1 MTVKLTRGLALWGGT
16 LALVL
21 LTLLPLPVGMR
32 MAAAAAVLAT
42 ITIVWVLA
50 GRRSAQLCESLAF
63 ADNSSLPSAAYR
75 QPVVLVCGDGQVGL
89 FAANTLGQLALRVTA
104 QGCYVSVPEVKR
116 LPQVAASLLANR
128 PDWNAQLSV
137 MFVVSP
143 AEHTDHAVLAGQ
155 IRALCHQLV
164 LVRKRAIE
172 LPLLLVSYLQASQ
185 AEQAW
190 FTWEAG
196 RDSPQVRHADGCVSL
211 GDWQRQFADEDTYRQ
226 RLQMTIQL
234 KSLVA
239 WLNDAVT
246 PHLAT
251 GGGRRRLDAPVACA
265 ATLVPALPGKV
276 ENNLWQ
282 RWLHEKTALLDV
294 GQPAIAVTDALP
306 FPDPLLALLPRHTGD
321 TASRRAGVIAL
332 WMFAV
337 AAVVALTNSAWQNT
351 LLLRQVS
358 DDLRRYASLPEQ
370 RPVLRE
376 EALSVLRDDAQRL
389 DNYYRHGEPLSLG
402 LGLYRAERLRGLLW
416 EAIAS
421 YRPPLVD
428 RPKRLPDPVRLDSL
442 SLFNTGSAD
451 LKPGSTKV
459 LINALVGIKAQAGWL
474 IVITGHTDATGNPE
488 QNLHLSRAR
497 AAAVRDWMQRMGD
510 IPDSCFAVQG
520 FAASQPVASN
530 ETEQGRAANRR
541 VDIRLVPEEGACV
554 PLATAP
560 DGKTL
565 SHSATLNE

>member
-1 MTVKLTRGLALWGGT
+1 M
-16 LALVL
+16 L
-21 LTLLPLPVGMR
+21 LTLLPFAAGIR
-32 MAAAAAVLAT
+32 MAAAATVLGSIA
-42 ITIVWVLA
+42 IIWVLA

-63 ADNSSLPSAAYR
+63 ADNGSLPSAAYR
-75 QPVVLVCGDGQVGL
+75 QPVVLVCGGGQVGL
-89 FAANTLGQLALRVTA
+89 FAANATGQSMLRVTE
-104 QGCYVSVPEVKR
+104 QGCYVSVPELQR
-116 LPQVAASLLANR
+116 LPHVVASLLAIR
-128 PDWNAQLSV
+128 PDWSAQLSV

-155 IRALCHQLV
+155 IRALCHQIA

-172 LPLLLVSYLQASQ
+172 LPLLLVSYLHASHG
-185 AEQAW
+185 EQAW
-190 FTWEAG
+190 FSWEAG
-196 RDSPQVRHADGCVSL
+196 HDSPDVRHAGGCVSL
-211 GDWQRQFADEDTYRQ
+211 KDWQWQTADESTHRQ
-226 RLQMTIQL
+226 RLEMTIQL
-234 KSLVA
+234 KSLIA
-239 WLNDAVT
+239 WLNHAVT
-246 PHLAT
+246 PHLAA
-251 GGGRRRLDAPVACA
+251 GGGRRRLEVPVACA
-265 ATLVPALPGKV
+265 ATSVSALPGKV

-282 RWLHEKTALLDV
+282 TWLREKTALLDG
-294 GQPAIAVTDALP
+294 GQPARTGADALP

-321 TASRRAGVIAL
+321 TASRRAGVIAV
-332 WMFAV
+332 WMFAM
-337 AAVVALTNSAWQNT
+337 AAVVALANSAWQNT

-358 DDLRRYASLPEQ
+358 DDLRRYASLDEQ

-376 EALSVLRDDAQRL
+376 EALSVLRNDAQRL
-389 DNYYRHGEPLSLG
+389 DDYYRHGEPLPLG

-416 EAIAS
+416 EVIAS

-428 RPKRLPDPVRLDSL
+428 KPTRRPEPVRLDSL

-459 LINALVGIKAQAGWL
+459 LINALVDIKAQAGWL

-530 ETEQGRAANRR
+530 DTEQGRASNRR

>member
-1 MTVKLTRGLALWGGT
+1 MTVRLTRGLALWAGT

-32 MAAAAAVLAT
+32 IAAAAAVLGSIA
-42 ITIVWVLA
+42 IVWVLA
-50 GRRSAQLCESLAF
+50 GRRSAQLCETLAF

-89 FAANTLGQLALRVTA
+89 FAANALGQSTLRVTE
-104 QGCYVSVPEVKR
+104 QGCYVSVPELQR
-116 LPQVAASLLANR
+116 LPRVVASLLAIR
-128 PDWNAQLSV
+128 PDWSAQLSV

-155 IRALCHQLV
+155 IRALCHQIA

-185 AEQAW
+185 AEHAW
-190 FTWEAG
+190 FSWEAG
-196 RDSPQVRHADGCVSL
+196 HDSPDVRHAGGCVSL
-211 GDWQRQFADEDTYRQ
+211 KDWQRQTADEDTHRQ

-246 PHLAT
+246 PHFAI

-265 ATLVPALPGKV
+265 ATLVPAMPEKV

-294 GQPAIAVTDALP
+294 GQSACPVAGALP

-321 TASRRAGVIAL
+321 TASRRAGVIAM

-389 DNYYRHGEPLSLG
+389 DDYYRHGEPWSLG

-421 YRPPLVD
+421 YRPPLGEKL
-428 RPKRLPDPVRLDSL
+428 KRLPDPVRLDSL

-474 IVITGHTDATGNPE
+474 IVVTGHTDATGNPE